1 MEEEVAAEGMAA
13 LDEENEISVM
23 PQAYEACDLVG
34 ERRAGIINPLGNEN
48 WDWFVF
54 NALAAAGMKLEMLH
68 EADNVARHQS
78 VQIVDEMTRAKEL
91 TKSNKEDISMVDEL
105 KMFGLQ
111 VKLPGEHHWRITV
124 VNENKDQHIPGS
136 RSGPSRGGLAGKA
149 TTVIENTHLYEIA
162 VPLPEDGD
170 MQCTIVVA
178 RAITINIAFKTKLDG
193 PSSEPWWNDYNH
205 MPFIAQRRIDVVF
218 TNKYLTFVQ
227 VRVLHAT
234 ERRA

>member
-1 MEEEVAAEGMAA
+1 MEEEVAAAGMEA
-13 LDEENEISVM
+13 LDEETEISVM
-23 PQAYEACDLVG
+23 PDAYEASDLVG
-34 ERRAGIINPLGNEN
+34 VPLGGVINPLGNEN
-48 WDWFVF
+48 WDWFCF
-54 NALAAAGMKLEMLH
+54 NALAVAGMKVEMLH
-68 EADNVARHQS
+68 EATDVARHQS
-78 VQIVDEMTRAKEL
+78 VQIVPEMIRAEALKK
-91 TKSNKEDISMVDEL
+91 TNKDNIAMVNEH

-124 VNENKDQHIPGS
+124 VNENKDQHLPGS
-136 RSGPSRGGLAGKA
+136 RSGPSRGGLAGK

-162 VPLPEDGD
+162 VPLPDDGD

>member
-1 MEEEVAAEGMAA
+1 MEEEVAAEGIEA

-23 PQAYEACDLVG
+23 PRAYEASDLVG
-34 ERRAGIINPLGNEN
+34 VPRAGVICPLGNEN

-54 NALAAAGMKLEMLH
+54 NVLTAAGIKVEMLH
-68 EADNVARHQS
+68 EATDVARHQS
-78 VQIVDEMTRAKEL
+78 VQIVPETIRAEALKK
-91 TKSNKEDISMVDEL
+91 TNKDNIKMVDEH

-111 VKLPGEHHWRITV
+111 VKLPGEHHWRLTV
-124 VNENKDQHIPGS
+124 VNENKEQHLQGS
-136 RSGPSRGGLAGKA
+136 RAGPQRGGLAGK

-162 VPLPEDGD
+162 VPLPDDGD

>member
-1 MEEEVAAEGMAA
+1 MEEEVAAAGMEA
-13 LDEENEISVM
+13 LDEETEISVM
-23 PQAYEACDLVG
+23 PEAYEASDLVG
-34 ERRAGIINPLGNEN
+34 VPLGGVINPLGNEN

-54 NALAAAGMKLEMLH
+54 NVLAAGGMKVEMLH
-68 EADNVARHQS
+68 EATDVARHQS
-78 VQIVDEMTRAKEL
+78 VQIVPETIRAEALKK
-91 TKSNKEDISMVDEL
+91 TNKDNIAMLNEH

-124 VNENKDQHIPGS
+124 VNENKDQHLPGS
-136 RSGPSRGGLAGKA
+136 RSGPSRGGLAGK

-178 RAITINIAFKTKLDG
+178 RAITINLAFKTKLDG

>member
-1 MEEEVAAEGMAA
+1 MEEEVAADGMEA
-13 LDEENEISVM
+13 LDEETEISVM
-23 PQAYEACDLVG
+23 PEAYEASDLVG
-34 ERRAGIINPLGNEN
+34 VPLGGVINPLGNEN

-54 NALAAAGMKLEMLH
+54 NVLAAGGMKVEMLH
-68 EADNVARHQS
+68 EATDVARHQS
-78 VQIVDEMTRAKEL
+78 VQIVSEMTRAEAS
-91 TKSNKEDISMVDEL
+91 TKSNKDNIEMVDEH

-124 VNENKDQHIPGS
+124 VNENKEQHLPGS
-136 RSGPSRGGLAGKA
+136 RAGPQRGGLAGK
-149 TTVIENTHLYEIA
+149 TTIIENTHLYEIA

-178 RAITINIAFKTKLDG
+178 RAITINLAFKTKLDG

-205 MPFIAQRRIDVVF
+205 MPFIAQRRIDVLF

>member
-1 MEEEVAAEGMAA
+1 MEEEVAAAGMEA
-13 LDEENEISVM
+13 LDEETEISVM
-23 PQAYEACDLVG
+23 PEAYEASDLVG
-34 ERRAGIINPLGNEN
+34 VPLGGVINPLGNEN

-54 NALAAAGMKLEMLH
+54 NVLAAAGIKVEMLH
-68 EADNVARHQS
+68 EAHDVARHQS
-78 VQIVDEMTRAKEL
+78 VQIVQEMTRAEAL
-91 TKSNKEDISMVDEL
+91 TKRNKKSIEMVDEH

-124 VNENKDQHIPGS
+124 VNENKDQHLPGS
-136 RSGPSRGGLAGKA
+136 RSGPSRGGLAGK

-178 RAITINIAFKTKLDG
+178 RAITINLAFKTKLDG